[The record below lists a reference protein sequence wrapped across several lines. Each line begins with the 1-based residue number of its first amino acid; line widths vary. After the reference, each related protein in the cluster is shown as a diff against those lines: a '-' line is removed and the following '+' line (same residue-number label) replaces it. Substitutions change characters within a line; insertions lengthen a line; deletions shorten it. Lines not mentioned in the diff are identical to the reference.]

1 MARVLADTNVLF
13 PFSLMDLMLA
23 LSQDR
28 IHTLLWSDRLLD
40 EWERVIVREQ
50 HRAPTAAAAIA
61 AAIRDYFPENRVP
74 DTDYK
79 DLLATL
85 EGPDPDDLHHL
96 AAAAAGRAS
105 TLITWNLA
113 DFPATALSPLGIT
126 ATDPDTYLC
135 GLLERDPA
143 EVTATIR
150 RMANEKRR
158 PPMTTID
165 LTDGLERAGVPVF
178 AARARRLL
186 AAH

>member
-50 HRAPTAAAAIA
+50 HRSPTAAAAITR
-61 AAIRDYFPENRVP
+61 AIRDYFPENRVP

-85 EGPDPDDLHHL
+85 EGPDPDDLHHMAA
-96 AAAAAGRAS
+96 AAAAAGRAG
-105 TLITWNLA
+105 TLITWNLG
-113 DFPATALSPLGIT
+113 DFPQPRSARSASPPPIPTLTCAPCSNATLPRSPPPCG
-126 ATDPDTYLC
+126 AWSPRNADP
-135 GLLERDPA
+135 R
-143 EVTATIR
+143 
-150 RMANEKRR
+150 
-158 PPMTTID
+158 
-165 LTDGLERAGVPVF
+165 
-178 AARARRLL
+178 
-186 AAH
+186 